1 MQGFE
6 VKSIRAGS
14 ISLVDSFVSIVDGE
28 AYIKNLYI
36 KQYEKATNI
45 VVNEKR
51 PRKLLLHK
59 REIVKLERLTKEKSY
74 SGGIYAESSIIESV
88 NNKQR
93 QYTVPVSY
101 YRDST
106 TIATSL
112 HFEFMASKE
121 GLINPNLIA
130 GSQIKL
136 ISRNQVL

>member
-1 MQGFE
+1 MNKETTIKWGDLKEFSQLTIW
-6 VKSIRAGS
+6 KSCRDI
-14 ISLVDSFVSIVDGE
+14 
-28 AYIKNLYI
+28 
-36 KQYEKATNI
+36 
-45 VVNEKR
+45 
-51 PRKLLLHK
+51 
-59 REIVKLERLTKEKSY
+59 TKEKSY